1 MISRYDFASAGYMQS
16 DHYRIEHGV
25 SFVRSEKRYTNCP
38 THRIPSY
45 ESVWYNQRQCMLSEA
60 LASSIDKEWKRTVP
74 EYKR

>member
-1 MISRYDFASAGYMQS
+1 MISRYDFASAGYMQP
-16 DHYRIEHGV
+16 DPYHMEHGV

-38 THRIPSY
+38 THPTLSY
-45 ESVWYNQRQCMLSEA
+45 ESVLHDQGQCILTEA